1 LTHRVYIDIDGV
13 LLDKKQKLPQ
23 GAVRFVE
30 FLVQHFD
37 CYWLTTHCR
46 SNINNAVIY
55 LSKFY
60 DTETIELLK
69 TVKPTNWETLKTEAI
84 DFNQKFYWL
93 DDYPF
98 ESEMKILENRNVI
111 SSLIKVDLNET
122 NELERLE
129 KLLSSYQLLTSNV
142 SK

>member
-1 LTHRVYIDIDGV
+1 LRHRVYIDIDGV

-30 FLVQHFD
+30 FIIQHFD

>member
-1 LTHRVYIDIDGV
+1 MRHRVYIDIDGV
-13 LLDKKQKLPQ
+13 LLDKKQQLPQ

-46 SNINNAVIY
+46 SNVNNAISY

-69 TVKPTNWETLKTEAI
+69 TIKPTNWETLKTEAI

-93 DDYPF
+93 EDYPF

-111 SSLIKVDLNET
+111 SSLIKVDLNHT
-122 NELERLE
+122 NELECLE
-129 KLLSSYQLLTSNV
+129 KLLASKLLVTPNCE
-142 SK
+142 

>member
-1 LTHRVYIDIDGV
+1 LRHRVYIDIDGV
-13 LLDKKQKLPQ
+13 LLDKKQQLPQ

-46 SNINNAVIY
+46 SNVNNAISY

-69 TVKPTNWETLKTEAI
+69 TIKPTNWETLKTEAI

-93 DDYPF
+93 EDYPF

-111 SSLIKVDLNET
+111 SSLIKVDLNHT
-122 NELERLE
+122 NELECLE
-129 KLLSSYQLLTSNV
+129 KLLASKLLVTPNCE
-142 SK
+142 